1 MLTVIDGAEEAGP
14 IDELEGIDTLRALVV
29 ERAGL
34 AVGDGAGDAVHAG
47 VETETRQTNGADVV
61 LGAGLTVQ
69 HCAGERLA
77 GTVDVFVVGLAGS
90 AHAGRGTV
98 GAELDVAF
106 DAGTV
111 QSLEPAHADRAEIGS
126 ITRFAVG
133 DVAADAGSVD
143 HEEPFVAGGAHLRV
157 GLASVGHAV
166 GVVADKLASV
176 VDEVVATLA
185 GLAYISRG
193 TTGAVGDVA
202 SDADV
207 SGAQGEPCGTVVADV
222 AGGTSLTVGD
232 VAT

>member
-14 IDELEGIDTLRALVV
+14 IDELEGIETLRALVV

-34 AVGDGAGDAVHAG
+34 AVGDGARDAVHAG

-61 LGAGLTVQ
+61 LGAGHTVE
-69 HCAGERLA
+69 HGAGERLA
-77 GTVDVFVVGLAGS
+77 GAVDVLVVGLAGS
-90 AHAGRGTV
+90 AHSGRGTV

-111 QSLEPAHADRAEIGS
+111 QSLEPAHADRAEIGGAAGL
-126 ITRFAVG
+126 AVG

-143 HEEPFVAGGAHLRV
+143 HEEPLIAVGAHLRV
-157 GLASVGHAV
+157 GLAPVSHAV
-166 GVVADKLASV
+166 GIVAHKLAGV

-185 GLAYISRG
+185 GLADVGRG
-193 TTGAVGDVA
+193 AAGAVGDVA

-207 SGAQGEPCGTVVADV
+207 SGAEGEP
-222 AGGTSLTVGD
+222 
-232 VAT
+232 